1 MNAEEFDW
9 DNLGPNGGPYPFKPY
24 DDFDEFLDET
34 SHQPGYVRTM
44 MYKAYLT
51 GYQEGIVYGRAHPLV
66 CV

>member
-9 DNLGPNGGPYPFKPY
+9 DNLGPNGSPYPFKPY
-24 DDFDEFLDET
+24 DGFDEFLAAT
-34 SHQPGYVRTM
+34 SHQPGYVRAM

-51 GYQEGIVYGRAHPLV
+51 GYQEGTVYGREHPLV